1 MSNLAKTWVMRAF
14 FAVII
19 LAFVLVWGVS
29 DFFQGGGQR
38 GDYTVATV
46 GDVKIGMGQ
55 FLKQVKITAMRA
67 SQSGQP
73 MDESSAQRQV
83 LQNLV
88 TNATLDQ
95 EADQLGLAISD
106 AQIAAIIKGAP
117 TFHDKS
123 GEFSKQIFEAV
134 AHAEEMTP
142 KAFEEELRME
152 ARRNQLLQM
161 VTSGLTMPSTYV
173 LPLYKWQHQK
183 RTLDYAVIQPTSF
196 TKLPV
201 PSDAE
206 MKAYYDEHHDEFTR
220 PETRDVT
227 VVLLSEKTILP
238 RIKLTQE
245 EIQTGMAMRRDQTK
259 GALPTKAETERIMN
273 ELKTEKSMDEFNRLT
288 TAIEDSM
295 AGGMTLEELAKQ
307 HELPIIKIEG
317 MQRSGMS
324 ANKTSLSPDALLEA
338 ADQGFKQE
346 PGEDPFLSQLNN
358 GEYMAARVDKVHSAK
373 LLPYEEVT
381 KDIVLIL
388 NNEAQHNAAKELAE
402 TMVKK
407 IDEGGKLATLAK
419 ENKLELK
426 TGVATDRLGDGDKG
440 LAAGIRA
447 IAFTTELNKAG
458 IAPAEK
464 ASLAVVV
471 PRTIV
476 EPKTE
481 DIKEEDMKVFKTN
494 LERNMANDMLIQYL
508 EALQKRYR
516 VELNKA
522 ALEKL
527 QQQQQPK

>member
-1 MSNLAKTWVMRAF
+1 MIRNMSNLAKTWVMRAF

-238 RIKLTQE
+238 RIKLTRTNPDGHGHTVA
-245 EIQTGMAMRRDQTK
+245 IKPGRAS
-259 GALPTKAETERIMN
+259 TKAETERIMN

-317 MQRSGMS
+317 M
-324 ANKTSLSPDALLEA
+324 N
-338 ADQGFKQE
+338 
-346 PGEDPFLSQLNN
+346 
-358 GEYMAARVDKVHSAK
+358 
-373 LLPYEEVT
+373 
-381 KDIVLIL
+381 
-388 NNEAQHNAAKELAE
+388 
-402 TMVKK
+402 
-407 IDEGGKLATLAK
+407 
-419 ENKLELK
+419 
-426 TGVATDRLGDGDKG
+426 
-440 LAAGIRA
+440 
-447 IAFTTELNKAG
+447 
-458 IAPAEK
+458 APACQ
-464 ASLAVVV
+464 
-471 PRTIV
+471 RTK
-476 EPKTE
+476 P
-481 DIKEEDMKVFKTN
+481 VF
-494 LERNMANDMLIQYL
+494 LPMHF
-508 EALQKRYR
+508 
-516 VELNKA
+516 
-522 ALEKL
+522 
-527 QQQQQPK
+527 